1 MSVYDRLVAEHGL
14 SEAHE
19 LVLAAVPAGSR
30 VLDVGCAGGHLAA
43 ELTARGCA
51 VTGVELDGAMARA
64 RGVEVVEGSIDDP
77 AVRDRIPAALDAVL
91 CVDLLEHLPRPEE
104 TLAFL
109 AGRLRPGGRAVV
121 SLPNAGHWTMRRA
134 LLRGRFPQ
142 EEFGLF
148 DRTHLRWFT
157 TASARDLLSGAGLT
171 VAGEAFTSAPL
182 PLEAHVP
189 LPARLRAAAVRR
201 RPQLF
206 ALQVVLTGERA

>member
-1 MSVYDRLVAEHGL
+1 MSTYDALVARHGL
-14 SEAHE
+14 SEAHR
-19 LVLAAVPAGSR
+19 LVLDAVPDGAR

-43 ELTARGCA
+43 ALTARGCT
-51 VTGVELDGAMARA
+51 VLGVELHAAAARA
-64 RGVEVVEGSIDDP
+64 RGIEVVEGSIDD
-77 AVRDRIPAALDAVL
+77 ASVREQLGDGFDAVL
-91 CVDLLEHLPRPEE
+91 CADVLEHLPRPEA

-142 EEFGLF
+142 EDFGLF

-157 TASARDLLSGAGLT
+157 RAAARALVQGAGLT
-171 VAGEAFTSAPL
+171 IAGERFTSAPL
-182 PLEAHVP
+182 PLEAHVA

-201 RPQLF
+201 RPELF
-206 ALQVVLTGERA
+206 ALQTVLEGVKP